1 MTPARERGQRSAA
14 AESAARGGVIH
25 LFGWVIRS
33 DGFSPTHEI
42 SIHSKFIVMNH
53 LEQASG
59 FGSLVCRLLEQPV
72 KP

>member
-1 MTPARERGQRSAA
+1 MTPAGERGQRSST
-14 AESAARGGVIH
+14 AESTASGGLIH

-33 DGFSPTHEI
+33 DGFSPVREI

-59 FGSLVCRLLEQPV
+59 FGSLVCRLLEHPV
-72 KP
+72 KA